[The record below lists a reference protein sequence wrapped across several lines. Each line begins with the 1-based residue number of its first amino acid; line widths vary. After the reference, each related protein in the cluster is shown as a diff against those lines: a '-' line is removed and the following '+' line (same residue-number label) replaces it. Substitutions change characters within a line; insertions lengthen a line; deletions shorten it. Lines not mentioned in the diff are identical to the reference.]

1 MHGGKGKDGWCTG
14 VNAHDCECEVVGKE
28 AGVRKNDGVD
38 DDNRASKDDRGGEDN
53 GVGEGDRA
61 DGDGLGPPVQG

>member
-1 MHGGKGKDGWCTG
+1 MHGGEGKDGWCTG
-14 VNAHDCECEVVGKE
+14 VNVHDCECEVV
-28 AGVRKNDGVD
+28 
-38 DDNRASKDDRGGEDN
+38 GEDN